1 MEDSRI
7 GTGPH
12 PGTIGAL
19 EVDRSKGRS
28 ADVTLQTAKSV
39 EGWQR
44 LWSWLLAPAEQDLI
58 DVPAAD
64 VPGERS
70 WPTQPFP
77 TVPLPPVSLSADDAY
92 GLTAWDRGRCRALI
106 ERYRNDGIF
115 TPPSF
120 GGSIEY
126 PGIGGGTNWG
136 SVAFEPTRG
145 IVVLNMMH
153 VPFVRKCFVVAVC
166 FCGV

>member
-1 MEDSRI
+1 M
-7 GTGPH
+7 H
-12 PGTIGAL
+12 HN
-19 EVDRSKGRS
+19 
-28 ADVTLQTAKSV
+28 
-39 EGWQR
+39 
-44 LWSWLLAPAEQDLI
+44 LWDY
-58 DVPAAD
+58 DVPAQPTLMTVRKDGQDIPAVVQATKTGFLFILNRDTGEPIFPVEERPVPQSD

-77 TVPLPPVSLSADDAY
+77 TVPLPLAPVSLSADDAY